1 MPQNQTNIQTP
12 GLFFIRVLTGI
23 IFIMQGY
30 GKVFTIGV
38 TKVYELFFKIYETTV
53 LPKWLVLS
61 TAYYTSYVELI
72 CGFLLI
78 MGLFRNYALYFLA
91 VDLLIVSFGH
101 GLMEPIWDLSHV
113 LSRAILLA
121 SLFLLPAQWD
131 KWNADSV
138 INKKAG
144 SSFEN

>member
-38 TKVYELFFKIYETTV
+38 TKVYELFFKIYENTV